1 MPARIQPPDS
11 GKGRHR
17 GPQTRCALARGLYI
31 NIMWA
36 SPASPV
42 ETPND
47 LLNNIFPIG
56 KFAARSAAK
65 IRGFTPPKGVFAMNL
80 GRQTPQFIAGI
91 HPAQWP
97 CNVPRHATACVHLAL
112 GRLSLLPRQ
121 ATTRACECENS
132 ATGHIGFLE
141 FINAAA
147 LPFACNINSK
157 AILASIASSLEQVH
171 GATGIHPPSQP
182 TRYPSTH
189 DQLDTRERV
198 KRAFAAS
205 H

>member
-1 MPARIQPPDS
+1 MRI
-11 GKGRHR
+11 
-17 GPQTRCALARGLYI
+17 
-31 NIMWA
+31 
-36 SPASPV
+36 
-42 ETPND
+42 E
-47 LLNNIFPIG
+47 
-56 KFAARSAAK
+56 
-65 IRGFTPPKGVFAMNL
+65 
-80 GRQTPQFIAGI
+80 
-91 HPAQWP
+91 
-97 CNVPRHATACVHLAL
+97 
-112 GRLSLLPRQ
+112 
-121 ATTRACECENS
+121 CERENS
-132 ATGHIGFLE
+132 AIGNIGFLE

-147 LPFACNINSK
+147 LPFARNPCNMIGK